1 MRKPLV
7 SFAIFLLLAVP
18 AGAEEQGGFAF
29 SVTEIQVFTVNNA
42 APLTYAYSSYS
53 DFGTPQDLGDINYD
67 LQANSGWQV
76 EAIILDG
83 TQSGQAADNWD
94 DGNWTLS
101 VNGVA
106 INETFGVVID
116 TDPNPVN
123 RTGATWPVLLNIP
136 WPESASNP
144 DCTVQLTAS
153 DA

>member
-7 SFAIFLLLAVP
+7 SFAVFLLLAVP
-18 AGAEEQGGFAF
+18 ARAEGQGGFAF
-29 SVTEIQVFTVNNA
+29 SVTEIQVFTVNNVG
-42 APLTYAYSSYS
+42 PLTYTYSSYS

-83 TQSGQAADNWD
+83 TQSGQAADDWD
-94 DGNWTLS
+94 DGSWALT

-123 RTGATWPVLLNIP
+123 RVGATWPVFLNIP

-144 DCTVQLTAS
+144 DCTIQLTAS